1 MLFLKRYLVS
11 IQASLRCW
19 QETLAKDAGKRGW
32 KEMLAREVGKRGW
45 KEMQARDSG
54 KKTLANNRI

>member
-11 IQASLRCW
+11 IQASLRYW
-19 QETLAKDAGKRGW
+19 QETLARDADRRRWQKT
-32 KEMLAREVGKRGW
+32 LAREVGKRGW
-45 KEMQARDSG
+45 QETQARDSG

>member
-19 QETLAKDAGKRGW
+19 QETLARDADRRRWQKT
-32 KEMLAREVGKRGW
+32 LAREVGKRGW

>member
-19 QETLAKDAGKRGW
+19 QETLARDADRRRWQKT
-32 KEMLAREVGKRGW
+32 LAREVGKRGW
-45 KEMQARDSG
+45 QETQARDSG